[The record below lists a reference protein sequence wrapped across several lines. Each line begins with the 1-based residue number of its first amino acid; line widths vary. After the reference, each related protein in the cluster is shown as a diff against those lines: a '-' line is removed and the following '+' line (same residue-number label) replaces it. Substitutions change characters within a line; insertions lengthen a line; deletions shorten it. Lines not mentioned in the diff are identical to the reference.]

1 MNKGYITRSVLAA
14 GMILLLAGAS
24 SCSKGKSYSE
34 LLRDEEKATNW
45 YLSGQRVET
54 GIPKDSVLQTGSDAP
69 FYRLDKDGY
78 VYMQVVE
85 LGDTSDMADPGDLV
99 YFRFMRR
106 NLLQMY
112 DGQDVIPEGNADD
125 MASGL
130 GTTSFVYGNTE
141 LSGTTTWGTGIQ
153 MPLQM
158 VGNHSEVNLVLRS
171 YYGFQVDQA
180 DCIPYIINIKYFKA
194 EY

>member
-1 MNKGYITRSVLAA
+1 MKIRYIKTGTVAA
-14 GMILLLAGAS
+14 AAICMLLGAA

-54 GIPKDSVLQTGSDAP
+54 SVPADSVLVTGPEAP

-85 LGDTSDMADPGDLV
+85 LGDTSDMVEAGDLV

-106 NLLQMY
+106 NLLHMY
-112 DGQDVIPEGNADD
+112 EGQTVVPEGNADN
-125 MASGL
+125 MNSGL
-130 GTTSFVYGNTE
+130 GTTSFIYLNQE
-141 LSGTTTWGTGIQ
+141 LSGTTTWGSGIQ
-153 MPLQM
+153 MPLTM

-180 DCIPYIINIKYFKA
+180 DCIPYVINIKYFKA

>member
-106 NLLQMY
+106 STSLLPLCTGRCRWCPTLLHCNMVSSSSSVASF
-112 DGQDVIPEGNADD
+112 GWDD
-125 MASGL
+125 INRITNSPGISLIFCRSCANVSGCSR
-130 GTTSFVYGNTE
+130 SF
-141 LSGTTTWGTGIQ
+141 
-153 MPLQM
+153 P
-158 VGNHSEVNLVLRS
+158 
-171 YYGFQVDQA
+171 
-180 DCIPYIINIKYFKA
+180 
-194 EY
+194 